1 MLDLS
6 NSRSETLKLSNCLS
20 NLSTQIW
27 LCLSNSRPIPSS
39 VLAALRIA
47 AVVLIAEGITQIE
60 AEIERQDLSQEEED
74 SRI

>member
-6 NSRSETLKLSNCLS
+6 NSRSETLKLSNCIS

-27 LCLSNSRPIPSS
+27 
-39 VLAALRIA
+39 LAALRIA
-47 AVVLIAEGITQIE
+47 AVVLIAEGITQIK
-60 AEIERQDLSQEEED
+60 AQMERQDQSQEEED